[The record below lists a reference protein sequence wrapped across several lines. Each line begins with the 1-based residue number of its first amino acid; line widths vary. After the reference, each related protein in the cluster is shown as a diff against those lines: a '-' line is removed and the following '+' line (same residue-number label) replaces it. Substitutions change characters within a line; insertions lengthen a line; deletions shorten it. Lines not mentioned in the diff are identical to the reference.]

1 MIGNYM
7 NNVEI
12 ASRIRRILHFG
23 NEVWDTS
30 GHLDFATNHTRMIS
44 ELTELLLDILKAPK

>member
-1 MIGNYM
+1 MNGNYM
-7 NNVEI
+7 NNIEI

>member
-1 MIGNYM
+1 M

-12 ASRIRRILHFG
+12 ASRIRKILYFG

-30 GHLDFATNHTRMIS
+30 GHLDFATNHVRMIS
-44 ELTELLLDILKAPK
+44 ELTELLLDIIKAPEK